1 MADCPSDHRLLA
13 YIRNTCDEEEAVAV
27 GMHVEECT
35 ACRERMEQA
44 AAGDGVLS
52 GLRDVMA
59 EAVNVAAGD
68 AVTAAGPAMASTLGK
83 GPSVGADR
91 NIGDYRLIEELGRG
105 GMGVVYLAMQA
116 STKRQVALKVLLEG
130 PYASE
135 MARRRFEREVE
146 LAAQL
151 EHPNIVTILE
161 SGITSGLY
169 YFAMQYVSGRRL
181 DRYVTEQ
188 QLGTKQI
195 LELFRK
201 ICAAVNY
208 AHQRGVIHRD
218 LKPSNIFID
227 AAGEPHIL
235 DFGLAKFRD
244 EDGEE
249 PEATQL
255 SMPGQVMGTLPYMS
269 PEQAAGA
276 HREQDTR
283 SDVYALGVILYQLL
297 TGRFPY
303 PVTGKLHDVVHN
315 IVEVQPEKPSAADR
329 KIDNDVQT
337 IVLRAL
343 AKEKDRR
350 YQSAGELGRDIE
362 LYLRGDPIEA
372 KRDSTVYVL
381 RKMAYRY
388 RVGLS
393 AAAVFLAVVGIG
405 LATVLV
411 QRVGLQMAK
420 AEDLLAQ
427 FADMPAAALT
437 GAKQSDGRV
446 RRYLAGT
453 TERALFSDA
462 EPRRVMGACS
472 GLFNAPADFWR
483 SVEDGPLWSGGEWL
497 ELCEF
502 PDELKTHLLTR
513 LKDKAAAGTDRQKY
527 VAFCV
532 LGQWAIPDVE
542 AIGLCRRAVESENI
556 PGVVM
561 AAAWAAERMGS
572 PVVLSSRDDVFV
584 DDCARL
590 TFVKVPG
597 CTSFRRGSD
606 PSDPDRWPDEDRPEQ
621 GVPIRSFYLATTEV
635 TLARLPDMVNDA
647 TLREAFGEDAQ
658 GINELDKMVY
668 ELRADPQLDPSR
680 VALTRVAMETASV
693 YCTWL
698 TRQGEQ
704 LVPRRRYRLPTEDEW
719 EYACRA
725 ANEGRFCYGND
736 AAYARYFAH
745 CDGSLA
751 SHHRVAEHMPNG
763 YGLFDMHG
771 GVWEWCDSLYPPEL
785 TGNPALAGMTL
796 YVRRG
801 GALYLAAVRCR
812 SAQRNY
818 GGWNVPYSEV
828 LYWNGLRPV
837 MELIEP

>member
-1 MADCPSDHRLLA
+1 MADCPSDDRLLA
-13 YIRNTCDEEEAVAV
+13 YIKDTCDEEEAVAV
-27 GMHVEECT
+27 GMHVEQCAEC
-35 ACRERMEQA
+35 RQRVEKA
-44 AAGDGVLS
+44 AADDGVLS
-52 GLRDVMA
+52 GLWGVMA
-59 EAVNVAAGD
+59 EAVTVAD
-68 AVTAAGPAMASTLGK
+68 ANATTVAGPAMASTLGK
-83 GPSVGADR
+83 GPTVGVNR
-91 NIGDYRLIEELGRG
+91 SIGDYSLIEELGRG

-151 EHPNIVTILE
+151 DHPNIVTILE

-188 QLGTKQI
+188 QLGTRQI
-195 LELFRK
+195 LDLFRK

-235 DFGLAKFRD
+235 DFGLAKFR
-244 EDGEE
+244 EEEGEGL
-249 PEATQL
+249 EATQL

-276 HREQDTR
+276 LREQDTR

-303 PVTGKLHDVVHN
+303 PVTGKLHDVVRN
-315 IVEVQPEKPSAADR
+315 IIETQPEKPSATDR
-329 KIDNDVQT
+329 KIDNEVQT

-381 RKMAYRY
+381 RKMAYRH
-388 RVGLS
+388 RVGLGV
-393 AAAVFLAVVGIG
+393 AAVFLLVVGIG

-411 QRVGLQMAK
+411 QHVGLQMAR

-427 FADMPAAALT
+427 FADKPAAALA
-437 GAKQSDGRV
+437 GAKQADSRV
-446 RRYLAGT
+446 RQYLAGT
-453 TERALFSDA
+453 TERALFSDT

-483 SVEDGPLWSGGEWL
+483 SIEDGPLWSGGEWL
-497 ELCEF
+497 ELCKY
-502 PDELKTHLLTR
+502 PDELKKPLLTE
-513 LKDKAAAGTDRQKY
+513 LKDRAATGTERQKY
-527 VAFCV
+527 VAFCI
-532 LGQWAIPDVE
+532 LGQWAMPDAE
-542 AIGLCRRAVESENI
+542 AIGLCQRAVESESR
-556 PGVVM
+556 PGVIM
-561 AAAWAAERMGS
+561 AAAWAAERMGAPKPPRS
-572 PVVLSSRDDVFV
+572 GENVFV

-597 CTSFRRGSD
+597 CASFRRGSN
-606 PSDPDRWPDEDRPEQ
+606 PGDPDRWPDEDRPKE
-621 GVPIRSFYLATTEV
+621 GVSIRPFYLATTEV
-635 TLARLPDMVNDA
+635 TLARLSDMVKDA
-647 TLREAFGEDAQ
+647 SLREAFGDDLH
-658 GINELDKMVY
+658 GKNELDKIAHDLQV
-668 ELRADPQLDPSR
+668 DPKPDPAR
-680 VALTRVAMETASV
+680 VALSKVDMETAMM
-693 YCTWL
+693 YCAWL
-698 TRQGEQ
+698 NQQSET
-704 LVPRRRYRLPTEDEW
+704 LTPRRRYRLPTEEEW

-725 ANEGRFCYGND
+725 ANEGRFCYGNN
-736 AAYARYFAH
+736 ATYAPYFAH
-745 CDGSLA
+745 CNGSLA
-751 SHHRVAEHMPNG
+751 RQHRVAEYMPNG

-785 TGNPALAGMTL
+785 SGDPAAADQKL
-796 YVRRG
+796 YVKRG
-801 GALYLAAVRCR
+801 GAWNVAAVRCR
-812 SAQRNY
+812 SAQRNF
-818 GGWNVPYSEV
+818 GGWRAPYTEV
-828 LYWNGLRPV
+828 LYNNGLRLV
-837 MELIEP
+837 MEMIEP

>member
-1 MADCPSDHRLLA
+1 MADCPSDEKLLA
-13 YIRNTCDEEEAVAV
+13 YIKDTCDEEEAVAV
-27 GMHVEECT
+27 GMHVEQC
-35 ACRERMEQA
+35 ADCRRRVEQA

-52 GLRDVMA
+52 GLRGVMA
-59 EAVNVAAGD
+59 EAVTVAD
-68 AVTAAGPAMASTLGK
+68 ANAATVAGPAMASTLGK
-83 GPSVGADR
+83 GPAVGVNR
-91 NIGDYRLIEELGRG
+91 SIGDYLLIEELGRG

-151 EHPNIVTILE
+151 DHPNIVTILE

-169 YFAMQYVSGRRL
+169 YFAMQYVAGRRL
-181 DRYVTEQ
+181 DRYVTDQ
-188 QLGTKQI
+188 QLGTRQI

-235 DFGLAKFRD
+235 DFGLAKFR
-244 EDGEE
+244 EEEGEGL
-249 PEATQL
+249 EATQL

-276 HREQDTR
+276 LREQDTR

-303 PVTGKLHDVVHN
+303 PVTGKLHDVVRN
-315 IVEVQPEKPSAADR
+315 IIETQPEKPSATDR
-329 KIDNDVQT
+329 KIDNEVQT

-381 RKMAYRY
+381 RKMAYRH
-388 RVGLS
+388 RVELGV
-393 AAAVFLAVVGIG
+393 AAVFLLMVGIG
-405 LATVLV
+405 LATVLI

-427 FADMPAAALT
+427 FADKPVVALVD
-437 GAKQSDGRV
+437 AEQSDNRV

-502 PDELKTHLLTR
+502 PNALRKPLLAELKA
-513 LKDKAAAGTDRQKY
+513 KAGTGTDRQKY

-532 LGQWAIPDVE
+532 LGQWAIPDAE
-542 AIGLCRRAVESENI
+542 AIGLCQRAVESESA

-561 AAAWAAERMGS
+561 AAAWAADRMRA
-572 PVVLSSRDDVFV
+572 PVPLRSRDDVFV

-590 TFVKVPG
+590 TFVKIPG
-597 CTSFRRGSD
+597 CESFRRGSD
-606 PSDPDRWPDEDRPEQ
+606 PSDPDRWPDEDRPKE
-621 GVPIRSFYLATTEV
+621 GVPIRPFYLATTEV
-635 TLARLPDMVNDA
+635 TLARLSDMAKDSS
-647 TLREAFGEDAQ
+647 LRKAFGDDLQ
-658 GINELDKMVY
+658 GNNELDKIVNDLKAY
-668 ELRADPQLDPSR
+668 PERAAMTRMDPER
-680 VALTRVAMETASV
+680 ATT
-693 YCTWL
+693 YCAWL
-698 TRQGEQ
+698 TSRSEN
-704 LVPRRRYRLPTEDEW
+704 LTPRRRYRLPTEEEW

-725 ANEGRFCYGND
+725 ANQARFCYGNN
-736 AAYARYFAH
+736 AAYACYFAH
-745 CDGSLA
+745 CNGSLEIY
-751 SHHRVAEHMPNG
+751 HRVAERMPNW
-763 YGLFDMHG
+763 YGLFDTHG
-771 GVWEWCDSLYPPEL
+771 GVWEWCDSIYPPEL
-785 TGNPALAGMTL
+785 TGDPSLAGKEL

-801 GALYLAAVRCR
+801 GAYYLAAVRCR
-812 SAQRNY
+812 SAQRNF
-818 GGWNVPYSEV
+818 GQRNIPSSEV
-828 LYWNGLRPV
+828 LLWHGFRPV